1 MFDVVSTD
9 RSKEKPQTQ
18 QHLCSLVHSI
28 LKDNDLCRLTEKNQS
43 LSACSK
49 PSASRLPEK
58 SHLLSLIPFWG
69 GEMACSQEDKF
80 TCFLTFCFHRHQ
92 LRLPNVQQTSLTL
105 ISLFFSSLQIHC
117 SHSSIQMAVKDTS
130 VCSLSR
136 QTCKQ
141 TDNQKL
147 VSHSNENSRC

>member
-18 QHLCSLVHSI
+18 HLCSLVHSV

-69 GEMACSQEDKF
+69 ERWLGLRKTNSPASLLFAF
-80 TCFLTFCFHRHQ
+80 TG
-92 LRLPNVQQTSLTL
+92 
-105 ISLFFSSLQIHC
+105 IS
-117 SHSSIQMAVKDTS
+117 
-130 VCSLSR
+130 
-136 QTCKQ
+136 
-141 TDNQKL
+141 
-147 VSHSNENSRC
+147 